1 MAPVNSL
8 WLVSSVY
15 LCALAAVALSVRVS
29 TVGGWLTFMLAGTAP
44 MLIALRFWSTPEPS
58 LSQQIQR
65 ELR

>member
-1 MAPVNSL
+1 MSSLNSV
-8 WLVSSVY
+8 WLVSAVY
-15 LCALAAVALSVRVS
+15 LCALAAIAVSVGVS
-29 TVGGWLTFMLAGTAP
+29 TVGGWLTFMLARSAP